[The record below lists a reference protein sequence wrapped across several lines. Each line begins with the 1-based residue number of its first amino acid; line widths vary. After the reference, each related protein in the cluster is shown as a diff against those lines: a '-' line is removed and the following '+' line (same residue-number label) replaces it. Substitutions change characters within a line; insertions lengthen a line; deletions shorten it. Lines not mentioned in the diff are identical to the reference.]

1 LELSSCNLGGVLP
14 DSLFN
19 LSTTMAALYLDT
31 NKISGTIPKDIDNLV
46 NLQALDLDNNY
57 FTGYLPLAGFKIC
70 KSSLL
75 QRTNL
80 VG

>member
-14 DSLFN
+14 DSLSN

-70 KSSLL
+70 KSH
-75 QRTNL
+75 
-80 VG
+80 